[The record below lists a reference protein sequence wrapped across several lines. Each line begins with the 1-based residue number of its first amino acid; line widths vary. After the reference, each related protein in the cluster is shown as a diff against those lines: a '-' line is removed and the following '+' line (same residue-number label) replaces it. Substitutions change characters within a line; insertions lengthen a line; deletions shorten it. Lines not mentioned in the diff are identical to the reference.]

1 MPFFL
6 LNFPDSRINARRVAR
21 GGTSSRAPEKARSTS
36 TDIDRHLSRH
46 RPTGQ
51 PTYTGR
57 RKETDNPY
65 SEQSTGENVSPH
77 STAGH
82 LLRGGEWAE
91 SSSRGESA
99 GTSLGEHRPRDP
111 LSRRRASERAGDP
124 GRARE
129 GFRLPPLPQ
138 NELRGAAS
146 RLRRG
151 AGLFLEPLPE
161 PLPSN
166 LSGNF
171 ERLDALHLCLE
182 GLGRVPEVHRALRVE
197 PKLRRVLS
205 SARREDPKA
214 ARIRRERSRRS
225 GARGG
230 GRQRRA

>member
-1 MPFFL
+1 VEK
-6 LNFPDSRINARRVAR
+6 NYNSGGVVADETAKDAR
-21 GGTSSRAPEKARSTS
+21 
-36 TDIDRHLSRH
+36 
-46 RPTGQ
+46 
-51 PTYTGR
+51 
-57 RKETDNPY
+57 
-65 SEQSTGENVSPH
+65 
-77 STAGH
+77 TAH
-82 LLRGGEWAE
+82 VTLYHDAAHP
-91 SSSRGESA
+91 SA
-99 GTSLGEHRPRDP
+99 LEIPVVP
-111 LSRRRASERAGDP
+111 
-124 GRARE
+124 RE

-138 NELRGAAS
+138 NELGGAAS